1 MSFGQ
6 YCPNAR
12 DLRAGVR
19 ARGTGSGVAAVRSV
33 LDWIFLWQE
42 RAESRRRLLALD
54 DRMLRDIGVNQATA
68 AHEGEKPFWR

>member
-6 YCPNAR
+6 FCQNAR
-12 DLRAGVR
+12 DLDLGVR
-19 ARGTGSGVAAVRSV
+19 ERLTVPGATAVRSV

-54 DRMLRDIGVNQATA
+54 DRMLRDIGANQATA
-68 AHEGEKPFWR
+68 AHEGGKPFWR